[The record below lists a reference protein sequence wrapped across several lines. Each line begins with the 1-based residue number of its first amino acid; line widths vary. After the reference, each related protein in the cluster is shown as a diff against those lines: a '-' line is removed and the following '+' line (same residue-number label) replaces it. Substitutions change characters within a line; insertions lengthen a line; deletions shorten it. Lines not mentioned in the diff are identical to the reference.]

1 MFSVQSRLTFGL
13 ARLAIQSP
21 PVESNWNRFQ
31 NKRNSSNYQQM
42 TKRYYLIAEEMK
54 ENLEQTDETKC
65 QEISFHRWHKDKSIC
80 NTCFN
85 SLGRKRKKIWTDWR
99 VWYCGMLAAR
109 LSIPPPHSSTR
120 RLFFSPLRFNDGMR
134 TAGAVWSSFLNLK
147 IRHCRRQKNSIENE
161 WGK

>member
-31 NKRNSSNYQQM
+31 NKRNSPNYQQM
-42 TKRYYLIAEEMK
+42 TKHYYLIAEEMK

-99 VWYCGMLAAR
+99 VWYVGGTF
-109 LSIPPPHSSTR
+109 INPPPP
-120 RLFFSPLRFNDGMR
+120 FFDSPLGFFPPSLQRWNENS
-134 TAGAVWSSFLNLK
+134 WSSVKLLSKF
-147 IRHCRRQKNSIENE
+147 KNSSLPTTEE
-161 WGK
+161 